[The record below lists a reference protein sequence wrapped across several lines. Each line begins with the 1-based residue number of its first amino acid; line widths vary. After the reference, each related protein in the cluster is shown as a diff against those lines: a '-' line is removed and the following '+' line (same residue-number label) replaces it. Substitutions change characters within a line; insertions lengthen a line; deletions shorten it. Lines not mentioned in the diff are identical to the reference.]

1 MINPC
6 PPGQIFSNQFRKRQI
21 RVVHTGAGT
30 GHRYIY
36 ILRHASH
43 ASLPFPQ
50 SRSQRQR
57 SFCSETEITNL
68 WKNPKK
74 KRLYDW
80 PIKSCSSYANF
91 FANQKTVSKL
101 VWFWQV
107 ICVHTNLIRLK
118 TVKKNVYFDKF
129 RNHATMTFC
138 SKFPFG
144 LFLKVISMLFFKE
157 MLYIHLCYWTF
168 QIFI

>member
-1 MINPC
+1 MLRTPVCLSPNLVPWGSD
-6 PPGQIFSNQFRKRQI
+6 PFVQRRRSPTSGRI
-21 RVVHTGAGT
+21 R
-30 GHRYIY
+30 
-36 ILRHASH
+36 
-43 ASLPFPQ
+43 
-50 SRSQRQR
+50 
-57 SFCSETEITNL
+57 
-68 WKNPKK
+68 KK
-74 KRLYDW
+74 KHLYDW

-144 LFLKVISMLFFKE
+144 LFLKVISMLFFEE

-168 QIFI
+168 QIFT